1 MPSTQE
7 FRRRIKSVNNTKQI
21 TKAMEMIASIKMQK
35 ATRFAAMARSYTQNA
50 WNMLSK
56 LAAIVLPENH
66 PLLNPRTVRQTAVIL
81 ITSDRG
87 LCGSYNSEVLKKFV
101 AFEKEQCD
109 CKAEGSPSG
118 RTTCGEYIGN
128 CDVIAVGKKGAEF
141 TKRYKTGKLI
151 AEFPG
156 FENNIQPED
165 VTPISKMT
173 SDEYLA
179 GKYDRVIV
187 IYSHFES
194 SLRQI
199 PVVKQILPISDEH
212 IDKAGIWTEEDPSTS
227 SGQVEYKFEPSPD
240 AVLEGILKQFLRVQI
255 YGSILEANASEHSA
269 RMVAMKNATDSAGD
283 LIDEL
288 KLIYNSVRQGSITR
302 EIAEISGAA
311 EAMK

>member
-66 PLLNPRTVRQTAVIL
+66 PLLSPRVVRQTAVIL

-109 CKAEGSPSG
+109 CDGKS
-118 RTTCGEYIGN
+118 CGTYMGN

-179 GKYDRVIV
+179 GKYDRVVV

-212 IDKAGIWTEEDPSTS
+212 IDKAGIWAEEEKNEI
-227 SGQVEYKFEPSPD
+227 EYKFEPSPD

>member
-50 WNMLSK
+50 WNMLHK
-56 LAAIVLPENH
+56 LATMTLPENH
-66 PLLNPRTVRQTAVIL
+66 PLLSPRIVKKTAVIL

-101 AFEKEQCD
+101 AFEKEQCA
-109 CKAEGSPSG
+109 CNEKS
-118 RTTCGEYIGN
+118 CGEYVGN
-128 CDVIAVGKKGAEF
+128 CDVIAIGKKGAEF

-156 FENNIQPED
+156 FENNIQMED
-165 VTPISKMT
+165 IIPISKMT
-173 SDEYLA
+173 SGEYLA
-179 GKYDRVIV
+179 GNYDRVV
-187 IYSHFES
+187 VVYSHFES
-194 SLRQI
+194 SIKQV
-199 PVVKQILPISDEH
+199 PVVKQILPISEEH
-212 IDKAGIWTEEDPSTS
+212 IDKPEIWAQSEEALM
-227 SGQVEYKFEPSPD
+227 EYKFEPSPD

-255 YGSILEANASEHSA
+255 YGAILEANASEHSA